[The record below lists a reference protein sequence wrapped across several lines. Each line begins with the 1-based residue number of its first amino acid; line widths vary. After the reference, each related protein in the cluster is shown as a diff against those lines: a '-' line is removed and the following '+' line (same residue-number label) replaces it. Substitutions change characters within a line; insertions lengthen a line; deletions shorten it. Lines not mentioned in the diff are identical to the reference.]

1 MKPDPPGEVDPPSER
16 PKEREVDFRPGW
28 ETEEPVE
35 GGRGEDVKHEVEE
48 DVGVFSG
55 TRKEGVVVPGCME
68 LGARGRRVE

>member
-1 MKPDPPGEVDPPSER
+1 LGD
-16 PKEREVDFRPGW
+16 
-28 ETEEPVE
+28 EEPVE

-68 LGARGRRVE
+68 LGAGGRRVE